1 MWSDCYIVIKFVIA
15 KFIKVCKDSSQNFV
29 FVVNMFYCNV
39 CFVYRNQL
47 IKLTIIE
54 IIW

>member
-15 KFIKVCKDSSQNFV
+15 IKVCKDSSQNFV